1 MRLALQTFIIII
13 YTLQQ
18 KAAGLTHGRGDAAN
32 SRIDINLEDIDIKEI
47 WKKLQDFYKNTNMTV
62 INTPNGNMTVINTLN
77 GNMTVMNTPSNY
89 SNCKFDIRHEKDQD
103 YSLRQSQAPRGR
115 SNTPAKSKIQKRYS
129 HNY

>member
-18 KAAGLTHGRGDAAN
+18 KAAGLAHTRGDAN
-32 SRIDINLEDIDIKEI
+32 SRIDINLADIDLKEI

-77 GNMTVMNTPSNY
+77 DGNMAVMNTPSNY
-89 SNCKFDIRHEKDQD
+89 SYCKFDIRNEKDQD

-115 SNTPAKSKIQKRYS
+115 SNTRAKSKIQKDS